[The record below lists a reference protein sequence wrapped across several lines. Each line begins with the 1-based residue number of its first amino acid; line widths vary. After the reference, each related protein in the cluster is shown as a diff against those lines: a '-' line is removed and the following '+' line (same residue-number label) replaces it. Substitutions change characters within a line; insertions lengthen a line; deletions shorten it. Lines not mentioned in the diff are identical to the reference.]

1 VIYEAHVRGLTLQH
15 PDVPPRYRGTYAAL
29 ATAPVIEHLQR
40 LGVTALELMP
50 THAFV
55 HDRHLVERRLK
66 NYWGYNSIGYFAPA
80 TQYAASEHPEREFKT
95 MVKALH
101 SAGIEVILDVVY
113 NHTAEGSH
121 LGPTLSFRGIDNA
134 SYYRLVPNDGRY
146 YMDYTGCGNTLNMR
160 HPRVLQ
166 LIMDSLRYWILEM
179 HVDGFRF
186 DLASALA
193 RELHAVDR
201 LGAFFDIIRQDPVI
215 SQVKLIAEPW
225 DLGEGGYQVGG
236 FPAGWAEWNGRYR
249 DAARAYWK
257 GDGGLIG
264 EMGYRLTG
272 SSDLY
277 GHSGRRP
284 HASINFVTS
293 HDGFTLA
300 DLVTYEHKH
309 NEANLENNQDG
320 DNHNLSWN
328 CGVEGPSA
336 DPGIRALRARQQRN
350 LLATLFLSQGVP
362 MIPAGDE
369 FGRTQQGNN
378 NAYCQDN
385 EISWL
390 DWGLDDARKEL
401 LDFVRRIVALR
412 RAHPTFRRQHFF
424 EGRAI
429 HGTGLRDI
437 VWYDPSGA
445 EMSDEQWRAHHARCL
460 GMYFDG
466 AAIAEQDRRGR
477 QVRDSDFLVMLNA
490 SASALQFRLPL
501 PHPQARWS
509 LVVDTARV
517 PQFASREGERLG
529 STRYPL
535 EARSVVVL
543 ESPPRE
549 S

>member
-1 VIYEAHVRGLTLQH
+1 
-15 PDVPPRYRGTYAAL
+15 
-29 ATAPVIEHLQR
+29 
-40 LGVTALELMP
+40 
-50 THAFV
+50 
-55 HDRHLVERRLK
+55 
-66 NYWGYNSIGYFAPA
+66 
-80 TQYAASEHPEREFKT
+80 
-95 MVKALH
+95 
-101 SAGIEVILDVVY
+101 
-113 NHTAEGSH
+113 
-121 LGPTLSFRGIDNA
+121 
-134 SYYRLVPNDGRY
+134 
-146 YMDYTGCGNTLNMR
+146 
-160 HPRVLQ
+160 
-166 LIMDSLRYWILEM
+166 MDSLRYWILEM

-249 DAARAYWK
+249 DAARAYWR
-257 GDGGLIG
+257 GEGGLIG

-300 DLVTYEHKH
+300 DLVTYEQKH

-336 DPGIRALRARQQRN
+336 DPEIEALRARQQRN
-350 LLATLFLSQGVP
+350 LLATLLLSQGIP
-362 MIPAGDE
+362 MLPAGDE

-390 DWGLDDARKEL
+390 DWALDEPRREL
-401 LDFVRRIVALR
+401 LEFVRRLAALR
-412 RAHPTFRRQHFF
+412 KAHPTFRRQHFF

-429 HGTGLRDI
+429 HGAGLSDI

-445 EMSDEQWRAHHARCL
+445 EMSEEQWRAHHARCL

-466 AAIAEQDRRGR
+466 SAIAEQDRWGR
-477 QVRDSDFLVMLNA
+477 RVKDDDFLIMLNA
-490 SASALQFRLPL
+490 SAAELQFRLPL

-509 LVVDTARV
+509 LVLDTARI
-517 PQFASREGERLG
+517 PQFPPNEGERLG
-529 STRYPL
+529 AVVYPL
-535 EARSVVVL
+535 DARSVVVL
-543 ESPPRE
+543 VSPPRE
-549 S
+549 G

>member
-1 VIYEAHVRGLTLQH
+1 
-15 PDVPPRYRGTYAAL
+15 
-29 ATAPVIEHLQR
+29 
-40 LGVTALELMP
+40 
-50 THAFV
+50 
-55 HDRHLVERRLK
+55 
-66 NYWGYNSIGYFAPA
+66 
-80 TQYAASEHPEREFKT
+80 
-95 MVKALH
+95 
-101 SAGIEVILDVVY
+101 
-113 NHTAEGSH
+113 
-121 LGPTLSFRGIDNA
+121 
-134 SYYRLVPNDGRY
+134 
-146 YMDYTGCGNTLNMR
+146 
-160 HPRVLQ
+160 
-166 LIMDSLRYWILEM
+166 
-179 HVDGFRF
+179 
-186 DLASALA
+186 
-193 RELHAVDR
+193 
-201 LGAFFDIIRQDPVI
+201 
-215 SQVKLIAEPW
+215 
-225 DLGEGGYQVGG
+225 
-236 FPAGWAEWNGRYR
+236 
-249 DAARAYWK
+249 
-257 GDGGLIG
+257 
-264 EMGYRLTG
+264 
-272 SSDLY
+272 
-277 GHSGRRP
+277 
-284 HASINFVTS
+284 
-293 HDGFTLA
+293 
-300 DLVTYEHKH
+300 VTYEHKH